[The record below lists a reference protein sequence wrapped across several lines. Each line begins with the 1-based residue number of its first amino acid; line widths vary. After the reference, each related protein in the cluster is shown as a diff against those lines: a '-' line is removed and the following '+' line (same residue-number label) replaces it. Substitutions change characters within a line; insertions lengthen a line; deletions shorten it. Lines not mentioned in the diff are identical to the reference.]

1 MVKDHQAANIELL
14 DPVEFDWDEWN
25 ITKNLQKHRV
35 SQNEMEQI
43 FTDPSKRIFRD
54 IFHSRKEDRY
64 IVIGTTDKHRVL
76 YTVFTLRKK
85 RVRIISARDLNSKER
100 NLYP

>member
-1 MVKDHQAANIELL
+1 MVKDYPPVNVEIPE
-14 DPVEFDWDEWN
+14 PVEFDWDEWN
-25 ITKNLQKHRV
+25 ITKNLKKHRV
-35 SQNEMEQI
+35 VPDEMEQI
-43 FTDPSKRIFRD
+43 FTDPQKRIFRD

-76 YTVFTLRKK
+76 YAVFTLRKN
-85 RVRIISARDLNSKER
+85 RVRIISARDLNRKER